1 MNTLFFIDRNNN
13 LKQNLINNQL
23 KEPRT
28 LLITKNNQ
36 YKNENHVIEAKLYPQ
51 DKLIND
57 IGLLITNNHLSMNL
71 DIWDDIYNELL
82 GQDVNSLV
90 LSIIGSFVN
99 NITEPRKIIID
110 NFDEMAPSIQK
121 RVLDVLVNSKRYGLS
136 TFITTDNIA
145 TVNIEQILMHVDI
158 IYIPVGIVSEDKAV
172 QSILD
177 HEDLAAIS
185 NLSKSE
191 MYIKRIE
198 RNCNLD

>member
-36 YKNENHVIEAKLYPQ
+36 YENENHVIEAKLYPQ

-57 IGLLITNNHLSMNL
+57 ISMLITNNHLSMNL

-110 NFDEMAPSIQK
+110 NFDEMDPAIQK
-121 RVLDVLVNSKRYGLS
+121 RILDVLVNSKRYGLS
-136 TFITTDNIA
+136 TFITTDNKSTID
-145 TVNIEQILMHVDI
+145 IEQILMHVDI
-158 IYIPVGIVSEDKAV
+158 LYIPVGIVSEDKAV

-177 HEDLAAIS
+177 REDLEAIS
-185 NLSKSE
+185 NLSESE
-191 MYIKRIE
+191 MYVKRIE